1 MLRKYLCRPLEVVFV
16 LKINRLRQDHNFV
29 VRIGLDD
36 FLSKALI
43 IRIQI
48 PEVSASLADDDEIRI
63 KLAFARLGNCLDSSV
78 F

>member
-63 KLAFARLGNCLDSSV
+63 KLAFGLKAVLFCPLD
-78 F
+78 